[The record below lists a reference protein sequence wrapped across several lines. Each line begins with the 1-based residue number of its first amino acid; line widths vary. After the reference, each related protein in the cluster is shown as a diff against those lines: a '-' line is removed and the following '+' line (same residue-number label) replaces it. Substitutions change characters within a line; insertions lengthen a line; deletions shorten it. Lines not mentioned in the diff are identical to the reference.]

1 MTIYK
6 LPHLPSIYIGGS
18 DPNSGLQMSVASTL
32 LSEPSPQDK
41 HIPKQTCPTHQLV
54 PALGSGSGWVG
65 GAGQGEDI
73 GGFGDS
79 I

>member
-1 MTIYK
+1 
-6 LPHLPSIYIGGS
+6 
-18 DPNSGLQMSVASTL
+18 MSVASTL